1 MNLKTIRNLRIENFQ
16 SHELTEMAFDDGL
29 NVIVGASDNGKS
41 AVIRALR
48 WLLYNEPRGSD
59 FMRVGATQ
67 CRVMI
72 ELADGSRVTRERT
85 PSKNRY
91 IVMQA
96 SGEEQIYEGF
106 GNTVPKE
113 VSDLTGVRKVAL
125 DEDNET
131 PLHLGTQLEPPFL
144 LSEPGSIKA
153 KAIGRLNGV
162 HIIDAASRD
171 TNRDLTRANADE
183 RGFREQLTEVEQ
195 ELEQFS
201 DLPYLE
207 NILLLVEEKQ
217 TARKDLSARLLRLQA
232 LAKKRQAVQ
241 SDLSE
246 AEQVLARTAH
256 LDLAAL
262 QAERAITLQSKALRL
277 QQARN
282 KRDTVADG
290 IARTDVVLQ
299 RTAGLGQAE
308 QELGTSETLLARFHR
323 LSKLGESRAQLHQL
337 RRRVEAVLQRTE
349 GLADAEQ
356 RVHRL
361 EASKHRLMNLHLL
374 RTKRSDT
381 GQLLARIDR
390 VLELTQGTPEL
401 GGRLDLLDHKRLQ
414 AQKLR
419 DLVVKKA
426 DLSHKLQAL
435 QNMLAA
441 LAKTERAEW
450 ALEQLVMLTGR
461 QQLLI
466 KMNEDLFDL
475 GDRLRKADQYLK
487 ANALEITE
495 KLAEYSEALK
505 RSGSCPV
512 CFAPIDEHTTERLLD
527 EFKGGLPHEH
537 SHRY

>member
-1 MNLKTIRNLRIENFQ
+1 MNNLKTIRNLRIENFQ

-131 PLHLGTQLEPPFL
+131 TLHLGTQLEAPFL

-183 RGFREQLTEVEQ
+183 RGYREQLAEVEQ

-217 TARKDLSARLLRLQA
+217 AALKDRSARLLRLQA
-232 LAKKRQAVQ
+232 LAKKHQAVQ
-241 SDLSE
+241 SDLAVSE
-246 AEQVLARTAH
+246 KVLVQTAH
-256 LDLAAL
+256 LDRAEL

-277 QQARN
+277 QQARS
-282 KRDTVADG
+282 KRDTVAEG
-290 IARTDVVLQ
+290 ILRTDHVLQ
-299 RTAGLGQAE
+299 QTAGLTSAE
-308 QELGTSETLLARFHR
+308 QGLGTSENLLARFHR
-323 LSKLGESRAQLHQL
+323 LSKLSDARQQLHHL
-337 RRRVEAVLQRTE
+337 RGRVETVLQKTE
-349 GLADAEQ
+349 GLSDAEH
-356 RVHRL
+356 RVLRL
-361 EASKHRLMNLHLL
+361 ETSKHRLTNLNTL
-374 RTKRSDT
+374 RIKRFDT
-381 GQLLARIDR
+381 LQLLAKIDR
-390 VLELTQGTPEL
+390 VLELTHATPEL
-401 GGRLDLLDHKRLQ
+401 GGRLELMEHKRAQ
-414 AQKLR
+414 ALKLR

-426 DLSHKLQAL
+426 DLSQKLQVL
-435 QNMLAA
+435 QNMLTA

-450 ALEQLVMLTGR
+450 ALERLLMLNGR
-461 QQLLI
+461 QQMLM

-475 GDRLRKADQYLK
+475 SDRLRKADQYLK
-487 ANALEITE
+487 TNALEITE
-495 KLAEYSEALK
+495 KLAEYSDALK

-537 SHRY
+537 SHR

>member
-59 FMRVGATQ
+59 FMRVGANQ

-131 PLHLGTQLEPPFL
+131 TLHLGTQLEAPFL

-183 RGFREQLTEVEQ
+183 RGYREQLAEVDQ

-217 TARKDLSARLLRLQA
+217 AALKDHSARLLRLQA
-232 LAKKRQAVQ
+232 LTKKHQAVQ
-241 SDLSE
+241 SDLLA
-246 AEQVLARTAH
+246 AEQVLVQTAH
-256 LDLAAL
+256 LDRAEL

-277 QQARN
+277 QQARS

-290 IARTDVVLQ
+290 IARTDFVLQ
-299 RTAGLGQAE
+299 QTAGLANAE
-308 QELGTSETLLARFHR
+308 QGLGTSENLLARFHR
-323 LSKLGESRAQLHQL
+323 LSKLSDAHQQLHQL
-337 RRRVEAVLQRTE
+337 RGRVEAVLQKTE
-349 GLADAEQ
+349 GLSDAEH
-356 RVHRL
+356 RVLRL
-361 EASKHRLMNLHLL
+361 ETSKHRLTNLHTL
-374 RTKRSDT
+374 RTKRFDT
-381 GQLLARIDR
+381 LQLLAKIDR
-390 VLELTQGTPEL
+390 VLELTQDTPQL
-401 GGRLDLLDHKRLQ
+401 GGRLDLMEHKRAQ
-414 AQKLR
+414 ALKLR

-426 DLSHKLQAL
+426 DLSQKLQAL
-435 QNMLAA
+435 QNMLTA

-450 ALEQLVMLTGR
+450 ALEQLLMLTGR
-461 QQLLI
+461 QQILM
-466 KMNEDLFDL
+466 KMNEGLFDL

-487 ANALEITE
+487 TNALEITE
-495 KLAEYSEALK
+495 KLAEYSDALK

-512 CFAPIDEHTTERLLD
+512 CFAPINEHTTERLLD

-537 SHRY
+537 SHR